1 MIRIVQKCDIC
12 NKNSNNLQTIILH
25 KKTFDYCPL
34 CENKARE
41 IKEQF
46 KKEMQQEYLLF
57 ESRLKKLENNFF
69 YDKIIKHE

>member
-12 NKNSNNLQTIILH
+12 NKDSNNLQTIILH

-34 CENKARE
+34 CENKAKE

-46 KKEMQQEYLLF
+46 KREIKQEYLLF
-57 ESRLKKLENNFF
+57 ESRLQKIEKSYYYN
-69 YDKIIKHE
+69 KIIKHE